1 MTIKFVSE
9 LPCQLCEYVA
19 GRLPC
24 EMLYD
29 GKEVFVLLNATA
41 RARGA
46 VVIFPKRHVRSFL
59 WATPSEL
66 AELNAVI
73 RSFTSSIIASF
84 SPEALHSWCS
94 TGCGAGQTEAH
105 MHFQLAP
112 RYAAASYSFARSGQL
127 QFAPIEQRKADALRL
142 DAQSR
147 VHLESAVP

>member
-1 MTIKFVSE
+1 MNIKFVPE

-24 EMLYD
+24 EILYD
-29 GKEVFVLLNATA
+29 GKEVFVLLNATT

-73 RSFTSSIIASF
+73 RSFTSAIIASF
-84 SPEALHSWCS
+84 VPEALHSWCS

-112 RYAAASYSFARSGQL
+112 RYATTGYSFARSGQL
-127 QFAPIEQRKADALRL
+127 QFAPVEQRKADALLL
-142 DAQSR
+142 DALAKMH
-147 VHLESAVP
+147 VEATPP